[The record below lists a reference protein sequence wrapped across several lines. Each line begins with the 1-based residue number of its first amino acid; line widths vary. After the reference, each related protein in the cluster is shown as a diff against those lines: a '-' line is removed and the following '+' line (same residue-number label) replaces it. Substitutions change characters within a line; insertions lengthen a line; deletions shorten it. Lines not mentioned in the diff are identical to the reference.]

1 MYILQVIQS
10 AYKILNTL
18 GQSYFIPLQIFFLFS
33 AFIQVV
39 GVVSIAPFIGILS
52 NPDTIHTNS
61 ILSSLYTTLN
71 FSSDRDFIISFS
83 FLSLFLIFFSNL
95 ITGVTLWLS
104 FQFSIL
110 IGNSLQS
117 RLFSNLLKRPYLF
130 HKTTDHTKI
139 IALVNQETP
148 RFVYMVVQPL
158 LILFSQTL
166 VALVI
171 LIGLFILDPVIAFS
185 AGLVVG
191 GSYLLTYVFLRR
203 NLKRHGKIV
212 SERNEGV
219 QAILSEAFLGV
230 KEIKLGGIENN
241 YTEKFSHI
249 NRRGLAS
256 TSFLVLAGDIP
267 KLVIETISFGAIL
280 ILAVVLLLSE
290 TDSGEAIA
298 LLSLYSLAG
307 YKLLPTMQQMYRS
320 VSNISAN
327 GQVVSKINY
336 ELSQP
341 IDDTGAP
348 ATSGH
353 SALSIDTISL
363 TNITFTYPNSLKP
376 AINNISLN
384 FKKGTL
390 NTIAG
395 PSGSGKSTLADITLG
410 LLIPDSGFL
419 AINDEMITNDT
430 LPIYKNQIGYVP
442 QHIFLT
448 NDSLLANVA
457 FGEAHADIERV
468 QRALQLANADTF
480 ASNLPDGIYTNLGQ
494 DGKLLSGGQR
504 QRVGIARAL
513 YRNSS
518 ILVLDEPTS
527 ALDIESEHD
536 LMTTLKSLKN
546 DVLIIIISHRP
557 TAIKMSDNITII
569 DDGTVVAN
577 GAYDEL
583 IKSDQIFR
591 KLMKITTHKKENED
605 SSEVASK

>member
-1 MYILQVIQS
+1 MYILQVILS

-18 GQSYFIPLQIFFLFS
+18 GKSYFIPLQIFFLFS

-52 NPDTIHTNS
+52 NPDTIHTNT
-61 ILSSLYTTLN
+61 ILSTVYTTLN

-104 FQFSIL
+104 FKFSIL

-117 RLFSNLLKRPYLF
+117 KLFSNLLKRPYLF
-130 HKTTDHTKI
+130 HKTTDHSKV

-241 YTEKFSHI
+241 YTERFSHI

-280 ILAVVLLLSE
+280 ILAVVLLVSE

-353 SALSIDTISL
+353 PALSIDTISL
-363 TNITFTYPNSLKP
+363 TNITFAYPNSLKP

-527 ALDIESEHD
+527 ALDIESEHE
-536 LMTTLKSLKN
+536 LMMTLKSLKR

-569 DDGTVVAN
+569 DDGIVVAN
-577 GAYDEL
+577 GAYDKL
-583 IKSDQIFR
+583 IKSDQTFR
-591 KLMKITTHKKENED
+591 KLMKM
-605 SSEVASK
+605 SASKTAK